1 MPKAINESDGFVVA
15 VTKTWEL
22 CALAENQ
29 TFWVLFTFT
38 TPMDA
43 LEDPD
48 FMYNVVSLFLKKAL
62 IFRKAILPNPF

>member
-29 TFWVLFTFT
+29 TF
-38 TPMDA
+38 
-43 LEDPD
+43 
-48 FMYNVVSLFLKKAL
+48 
-62 IFRKAILPNPF
+62 